1 MSSTRHTG
9 RMDPVIAATLIGIM
23 VSALL
28 GVFAGAFHL
37 LRSDLRDLR
46 AENRSEFRDL
56 RDENRAALQ
65 EVRDENRA
73 ELRDLRAENRADH
86 RETNARI
93 DRLEGKL
100 DGLIL
105 ALGRAGFLVDPQ
117 APQPPSPPGSDERA
131 S

>member
-1 MSSTRHTG
+1 
-9 RMDPVIAATLIGIM
+9 MDPAIAATLIGIM

-37 LRSDLRDLR
+37 LRSDI
-46 AENRSEFRDL
+46 
-56 RDENRAALQ
+56 
-65 EVRDENRA
+65 
-73 ELRDLRAENRADH
+73 RDLRAENRADH

-105 ALGRAGFLVDPQ
+105 ALARAGFLVDPQ
-117 APQPPSPPGSDERA
+117 SAQPPTDPQG
-131 S
+131 

>member
-1 MSSTRHTG
+1 
-9 RMDPVIAATLIGIM
+9 MDPAVAATLIGIM

-46 AENRSEFRDL
+46 AENR
-56 RDENRAALQ
+56 
-65 EVRDENRA
+65 
-73 ELRDLRAENRADH
+73 ADH

-100 DGLIL
+100 DSLIMAL
-105 ALGRAGFLVDPQ
+105 ARAGFLVDPQ
-117 APQPPSPPGSDERA
+117 GPQPPIGPQG
-131 S
+131 

>member
-1 MSSTRHTG
+1 
-9 RMDPVIAATLIGIM
+9 MDPVIAATLIGIM

-46 AENRSEFRDL
+46 AENR
-56 RDENRAALQ
+56 
-65 EVRDENRA
+65 
-73 ELRDLRAENRADH
+73 DLRAENREDH
-86 RETNARI
+86 RETNRRI

-105 ALGRAGFLVDPQ
+105 ALGRAGFLVDPH
-117 APQPPSPPGSDERA
+117 APQPPSLPGSDEQP